1 MRSSGLN
8 NKLQVHYKIMFK
20 HVIFWWGFFFLEDG
34 MWWMKSTFYNK
45 TLKSTLFL
53 SVAVGSASGRMERAE
68 PVVSADDRSRTGG
81 EQHNWWL
88 PASSNQVRV
97 GCWSLSMSRLHQS
110 HRENQ
115 NYSHSSL
122 KILLWEWSWYNW
134 SLCINLILFFFL
146 FFYSSGSDAFR
157 NTSNSVGF
165 SNFKL

>member
-20 HVIFWWGFFFLEDG
+20 HVIFWWGFFFKRMECGGWRVL
-34 MWWMKSTFYNK
+34 STIK
-45 TLKSTLFL
+45 HSKVLFL

-134 SLCINLILFFFL
+134 SLCINLILFFFF